1 MPAMYRPTPT
11 AALREI
17 ADVAARRRD
26 CDCTDGA
33 NLSKIADLADLALSD
48 PDLHVKYPGQGATWK
63 ALRLS
68 YRIARASSAATDRMA
83 AIGGIGTVDG
93 RTYVTLIEDQP
104 GDRPGQTVP
113 VVAAKLMTSVEN
125 LLSIIAELQAAYD
138 QWAALHNHRR
148 KQN

>member
-1 MPAMYRPTPT
+1 MGC
-11 AALREI
+11 AAVPDEREP
-17 ADVAARRRD
+17 VEVVPM
-26 CDCTDGA
+26 TFQ
-33 NLSKIADLADLALSD
+33 
-48 PDLHVKYPGQGATWK
+48 HVT
-63 ALRLS
+63 S
-68 YRIARASSAATDRMA
+68 
-83 AIGGIGTVDG
+83 IGGIGTVDG